1 MKNPFCRGLVHG
13 VPICLGYLAV
23 SFGFGIFAVKAGL
36 SILETV
42 LISMTNLTSA
52 GQLAGVPILTL
63 GGSLWELALTEAVIN
78 LRYAL
83 MSVSLSQKLS
93 NGVRL
98 PHRFLIAFG
107 NTDEVFAVSAAQK
120 GQVGTS
126 YMLGLILL
134 PFLGWTAGTALGAVA
149 GSILPELLI
158 GALGIAIY
166 GMFVAIVVP
175 VAREER
181 SVAVV
186 AALAIALS
194 CLFTFVPVLSDIPGG
209 FRIVICAVVSA
220 GLLAAVKPLPQE
232 EVAE

>member
-52 GQLAGVPILTL
+52 GQLAGVPILTA
-63 GGSLWELALTEAVIN
+63 GGSLWELALTESVIN

-83 MSVSLSQKLS
+83 MSVSLSQKLD
-93 NGVRL
+93 GRVRL
-98 PHRFLIAFG
+98 PQRLLIAFG
-107 NTDEVFAVSAAQK
+107 NTDEVFAVSASQK

-175 VAREER
+175 VAREEG

-194 CLFTFVPVLSDIPGG
+194 CLFTFVPFLSDIPGG

>member
-1 MKNPFCRGLVHG
+1 MKRPFFRGLCHG
-13 VPICLGYLAV
+13 IPICLGYLAV

-52 GQLAGVPILTL
+52 GQLAGVPILTA
-63 GGSLWELALTEAVIN
+63 GGSLWELALTESVIN

-83 MSVSLSQKLS
+83 MSVSLSQKLD
-93 NGVRL
+93 GRVRL
-98 PHRFLIAFG
+98 PQRLLIAFG
-107 NTDEVFAVSAAQK
+107 NTDEVFAVSASQK

-175 VAREER
+175 VAREEG

-194 CLFTFVPVLSDIPGG
+194 CLFTFVPFLSDIPGG

-220 GLLAAVKPLPQE
+220 GLLAAVKPLPQK
-232 EVAE
+232 EVES